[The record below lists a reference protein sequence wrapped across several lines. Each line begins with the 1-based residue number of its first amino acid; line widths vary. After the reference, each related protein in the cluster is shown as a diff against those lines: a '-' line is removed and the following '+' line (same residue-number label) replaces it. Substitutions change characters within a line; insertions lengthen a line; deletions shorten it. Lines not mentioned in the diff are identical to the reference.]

1 MVPGFERLIES
12 RIREAQ
18 RKGEFD
24 NLPGAGEPLDI
35 EDLGRVPEDL
45 RLSYK
50 MLKNAGY
57 APPEIQLKK
66 DIKKTEDL
74 LGCLTD
80 ESEKYR
86 AIKKL
91 NFLIMKLNISRG
103 TSVDDEMSQLYYERL
118 VENSE

>member
-1 MVPGFERLIES
+1 MAPGFEKLIES
-12 RIREAQ
+12 RIIDAKK
-18 RKGEFD
+18 KGEFN
-24 NLPGAGEPLDI
+24 NLNGSGKPLEI
-35 EDLGRVPEDL
+35 EDFSRVPEDL

-74 LGCLTD
+74 LAGLTD
-80 ESEKYR
+80 ESEKYH

-91 NFLIMKLNISRG
+91 NFLTMKLNISRG
-103 TSVDDEMSQLYYERL
+103 ISMSYEMNQLYYEKL
-118 VENSE
+118 VENSK